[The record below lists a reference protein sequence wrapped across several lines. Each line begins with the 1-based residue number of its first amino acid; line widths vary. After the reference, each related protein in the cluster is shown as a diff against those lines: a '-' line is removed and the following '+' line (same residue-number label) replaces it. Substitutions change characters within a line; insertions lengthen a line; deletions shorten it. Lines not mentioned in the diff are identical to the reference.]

1 MLGGADKSN
10 GDLGTYITGA
20 DIFEKF
26 PLMERRLSVQAAQSQ
41 MMTFAPHASISTIA
55 LGTSAPACC
64 QVAGVTTGLQNWM
77 QTATALPVAAMSVK
91 NRLINMAH

>member
-1 MLGGADKSN
+1 MTTLHIREIPTDGAPPICA
-10 GDLGTYITGA
+10 G
-20 DIFEKF
+20 
-26 PLMERRLSVQAAQSQ
+26 R
-41 MMTFAPHASISTIA
+41 SISDDDLCA
-55 LGTSAPACC
+55 SCQHLDYRPGTSAPACC